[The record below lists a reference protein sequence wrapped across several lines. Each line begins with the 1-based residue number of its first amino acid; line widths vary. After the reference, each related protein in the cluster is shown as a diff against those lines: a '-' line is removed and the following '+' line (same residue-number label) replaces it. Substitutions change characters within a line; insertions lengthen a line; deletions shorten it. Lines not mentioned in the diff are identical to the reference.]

1 MIPGSER
8 SHVARGEKRRE
19 NRELPTEGEQPPT
32 STPSSRTESDSESV
46 EDSSTVTVPGR
57 LRKTRTN
64 AKGTISPRRTTI
76 SLPYEIGDDILQH
89 LPPHDPSAVATGV
102 PLESRPSTFKFF
114 GEAFVKQFLMTDHED
129 YSIMLSGC
137 MLVSYANTMALSGSG
152 TKAALLGLKGQVIN
166 RINAK
171 IESSGGLLS
180 PQCLVAILALGA
192 PIVCLVSQDLPH
204 SLSIWD
210 YINITQHAEYLC
222 CTSFAEIAQ
231 NAHDERKVHSQAM
244 YNLFSKISGRFRDQD
259 SFSLLLY
266 LSNYMD
272 LTMALQAANHL
283 NTPVIEVASLFPT
296 TFPCMGCSIPA
307 EWTSPLTCQW
317 LTEESS
323 AGFEGKM
330 LNLVGLAHK
339 WLATFLDGDGR
350 MPVPTED
357 ILEQRSR
364 LRAVLETFEP
374 VTKAWC
380 CEAEAMYSCCLWA
393 TLVLLK
399 VERLSVPIYVAAKYT
414 RSQPKL
420 TRRMRTTDLSN
431 LWGNRRG
438 LLFYVAAVCDFSTA
452 GQCYPLLCTT
462 LFARMAQ
469 EISMLDCSAEVG
481 IKALR
486 RLKFFES
493 MCCDPVA
500 PQESTNL
507 DFRSYLSAY
516 SERNDTRANST

>member
-1 MIPGSER
+1 
-8 SHVARGEKRRE
+8 
-19 NRELPTEGEQPPT
+19 
-32 STPSSRTESDSESV
+32 
-46 EDSSTVTVPGR
+46 
-57 LRKTRTN
+57 
-64 AKGTISPRRTTI
+64 
-76 SLPYEIGDDILQH
+76 
-89 LPPHDPSAVATGV
+89 
-102 PLESRPSTFKFF
+102 
-114 GEAFVKQFLMTDHED
+114 
-129 YSIMLSGC
+129 
-137 MLVSYANTMALSGSG
+137 
-152 TKAALLGLKGQVIN
+152 
-166 RINAK
+166 
-171 IESSGGLLS
+171 
-180 PQCLVAILALGA
+180 
-192 PIVCLVSQDLPH
+192 
-204 SLSIWD
+204 
-210 YINITQHAEYLC
+210 
-222 CTSFAEIAQ
+222 
-231 NAHDERKVHSQAM
+231 
-244 YNLFSKISGRFRDQD
+244 
-259 SFSLLLY
+259 
-266 LSNYMD
+266 
-272 LTMALQAANHL
+272 MALQAANHL